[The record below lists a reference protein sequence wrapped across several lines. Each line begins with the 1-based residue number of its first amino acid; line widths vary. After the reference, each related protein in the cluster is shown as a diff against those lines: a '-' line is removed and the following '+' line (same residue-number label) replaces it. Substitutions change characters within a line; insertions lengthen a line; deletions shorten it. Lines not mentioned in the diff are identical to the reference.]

1 VKPAWILLVCLLIAA
16 CAPAPVEPDSTD
28 GEFVSEAEDANANHD
43 NEVKNASSNRSPLT
57 PEELKAVALKV
68 SELENTKDD
77 AQRNKL
83 LDHLVSLGPRYL
95 KFFREVNNNESRK
108 VGEVN
113 NENISLDMMYVIR
126 RIEREN
132 EITPNETAENPKT
145 DETGKTDRGGAGDGL
160 RIDYGNE
167 SEDFDREEVERFM
180 AARLEQARRH
190 LEGGRFDAAKRIAEA
205 AITLLPDSRMREEFD
220 ALLVQAKGESQANLL
235 IAGVLTLEPENLQ
248 YESDLKGALF
258 KQPLQIRCFLKN
270 VSTEPITLLLFN
282 GEGKESIL
290 QLSVTYEQ
298 HDYQGNLMVQRGNV
312 RLPIDAGDSITLQPN
327 DSYELTVPLESLASL
342 DSDASRKNALGRV
355 EIDAALRLYGASDAE
370 DKSLVLRPVQFPI
383 RTVWVY
389 PSSFDLEGAAS
400 KPVAALRKAL
410 DEGWAQELFMASHL
424 VAKKDH
430 RAAGDLLVADDY
442 DDSTLAMQRARLL
455 SMSVVFDTGKSWDI
469 KRWRTWWTEN
479 RLR

>member
-1 VKPAWILLVCLLIAA
+1 MPLGYTAVKLVWILLLCLLIGA
-16 CAPAPVEPDSTD
+16 CAPASVDLESGDDS
-28 GEFVSEAEDANANHD
+28 FVAESDDPKANRD

-57 PEELKAVALKV
+57 SEELKAAALKI
-68 SELENTKDD
+68 SELEGSKDD

-83 LDHLVSLGPRYL
+83 LDHLVGLGPRYL
-95 KFFREVNNNESRK
+95 KFFREINSEA
-108 VGEVN
+108 
-113 NENISLDMMYVIR
+113 IALDMMYVIR

-132 EITPNETAENPKT
+132 EISSTETAENPKT
-145 DETGKTDRGGAGDGL
+145 DETGKTDGGAAMDGP

-167 SEDFDREEVERFM
+167 SEDFDREEVERFL
-180 AARLEQARRH
+180 AARLNQARRH

-205 AITLLPDSRMREEFD
+205 AITLLPDSRLREEFD
-220 ALLVQAKGESQANLL
+220 ALIVQAKGESQANLL
-235 IAGVLTLEPENLQ
+235 IAGVLTLEPENIQ
-248 YESDLKGALF
+248 YESDAKGALF
-258 KQPLQIRCFLKN
+258 KAPLQIRCFLKN
-270 VSTEPITLLLFN
+270 VSTEPITLLLFD

-298 HDYQGNLMVQRGNV
+298 HDYQGNLMIQRGNV
-312 RLPIDAGDSITLQPN
+312 RLPIDGGDSITLQPN

-355 EIDAALRLYGASDAE
+355 EIDAALRLYGASDA
-370 DKSLVLRPVQFPI
+370 DGKSLVLRPVQFPV
-383 RTVWVY
+383 RTIWVY
-389 PSSFDLEGAAS
+389 PSSFDLEDAAAR
-400 KPVAALRKAL
+400 PVNAVRKAL

-424 VAKKDH
+424 VTKKDH

-455 SMSVVFDTGKSWDI
+455 SMHVIFETGKSWDI
-469 KRWRTWWTEN
+469 KRWRTWWQEN